1 MGVWHVVCVWA
12 YKSFASEHLTHKI
25 ENQNPFQVL
34 PKTGQKKQFA
44 VVGQQHLCAFSQNF
58 YTERKTLRVI
68 SYFYDFYGVLNQNQM
83 FILRYY
89 LFSVYTKRKIEQ

>member
-34 PKTGQKKQFA
+34 PKTGQKKTVCSCWPTTFVRIQSKFLHSKESFR
-44 VVGQQHLCAFSQNF
+44 G
-58 YTERKTLRVI
+58 Y
-68 SYFYDFYGVLNQNQM
+68 
-83 FILRYY
+83 ILF
-89 LFSVYTKRKIEQ
+89 LWFLWST